1 VKKDEIGRV
10 CSKGTE
16 EASDVYILAATTENE
31 MPSLDLSIY
40 RKIILKW
47 I

>member
-16 EASDVYILAATTENE
+16 EISNVYILAATTKN
-31 MPSLDLSIY
+31 
-40 RKIILKW
+40 
-47 I
+47 